1 MIPSGQSGPAP
12 SSGRHPPRVRL
23 KLLPPSEY
31 VGVNRDDPIR
41 FYGVP
46 GLGWL
51 YRRRV
56 EMCLEE
62 LTGGRRVL
70 EIGFGT
76 GLTFFNLHD
85 LFAEIHGLDLTAS
98 TDEIAR
104 FFRERGVETKLRQ
117 GDVRSLP
124 YADGFFD
131 SVLMI
136 SILEHLRPADVQA
149 AFEEVRRVLRP
160 GGQVVYG
167 APVERPLM
175 VLAFRAL
182 GYDIHQHH
190 FSTEAQIAAAADRTF
205 QRVRVR
211 QLRGP
216 LGLTGALYE
225 VGHFI
230 RG

>member
-1 MIPSGQSGPAP
+1 MATPK
-12 SSGRHPPRVRL
+12 L
-23 KLLPPSEY
+23 KLLAPSEY

-62 LTGGRRVL
+62 LTGGERVL

-85 LFAEIHGLDLTAS
+85 LYAEIHGLDLTAS
-98 TDEIAR
+98 TDEITR
-104 FFRERGVETKLRQ
+104 FYRARGVETQLRQ

-136 SILEHLRPADVQA
+136 SILEHLRPADLPA
-149 AFEEVRRVLRP
+149 AFEEVRRVLKP

-190 FSTEAQIAAAADRTF
+190 FSTEAQIAAAADRALR
-205 QRVRVR
+205 RVRVR

-216 LGLTGALYE
+216 LGLTGGLYE
-225 VGHFI
+225 VGHFV
-230 RG
+230 RD

>member
-1 MIPSGQSGPAP
+1 MTQPGESP
-12 SSGRHPPRVRL
+12 SSGRRSPPVRL
-23 KLLPPSEY
+23 SLLPPSEY

-62 LTGGRRVL
+62 LSGGERVL

-76 GLTFFNLHD
+76 GLTFFNLHA
-85 LFAEIHGLDLTAS
+85 LYAEIHGLDLTAS
-98 TDEIAR
+98 TDEIAQ
-104 FFRERGVETKLRQ
+104 FFRERGVETQLRQ

-124 YADGFFD
+124 YAEGFFD

-136 SILEHLRPADVQA
+136 SILEHLRPADLPA
-149 AFEEVRRVLRP
+149 TFTEVRRVLRP

-190 FSTEAQIAAAADRTF
+190 FSTEAQIAAAADQTLR
-205 QRVRVR
+205 RVRVQ

-216 LGLTGALYE
+216 LGLAGGLYE

-230 RG
+230 RD

>member
-1 MIPSGQSGPAP
+1 VTRSGQPRDAVP
-12 SSGRHPPRVRL
+12 FGRAATRIRL

-62 LTGGRRVL
+62 LTGGTRVL

-76 GLTFFNLHD
+76 GLTFFNLHEHYT
-85 LFAEIHGLDLTAS
+85 EIHGLDLTAS
-98 TDEIAR
+98 TDEIAH
-104 FFRERGVETKLRQ
+104 FFLERGIETRLRQ

-136 SILEHLRPADVQA
+136 SILEHLRPADLPS
-149 AFEEVRRVLRP
+149 AFDEVRRVLRP
-160 GGQVVYG
+160 GGQLVYG
-167 APVERPLM
+167 TPVERPLM

-190 FSTEAQIAAAADRTF
+190 FSTELQIAATADQTLR
-205 QRVRVR
+205 RVHVR

-216 LGLTGALYE
+216 LGLTGGLYE

-230 RG
+230 RD

>member
-1 MIPSGQSGPAP
+1 MSHSGQPEGAPA
-12 SSGRHPPRVRL
+12 SGRDTPRVRL
-23 KLLPPSEY
+23 RLLPPSEY

-46 GLGWL
+46 GLGGL

-62 LTGGRRVL
+62 LTGGKRVL

-76 GLTFFNLHD
+76 GLTFFNLHE
-85 LFAEIHGLDLTAS
+85 LYAEIHGLDLTAS

-104 FFRERGVETKLRQ
+104 FFRERGVETQLRQ
-117 GDVRSLP
+117 GDVRRLP

-131 SVLMI
+131 SVLLI
-136 SILEHLRPADVQA
+136 SILEHLRPADLPA
-149 AFEEVRRVLRP
+149 AFGEVRRVLRP

-190 FSTEAQIAAAADRTF
+190 FSTEVQIAAAADQTLR
-205 QRVRVR
+205 RVRVR

-216 LGLTGALYE
+216 LGLTGGLYE

-230 RG
+230 RD

>member
-1 MIPSGQSGPAP
+1 
-12 SSGRHPPRVRL
+12 
-23 KLLPPSEY
+23 
-31 VGVNRDDPIR
+31 
-41 FYGVP
+41 
-46 GLGWL
+46 
-51 YRRRV
+51 
-56 EMCLEE
+56 MCLEE
-62 LTGGRRVL
+62 LTGGKRVL

-76 GLTFFNLHD
+76 GLAFFNLHD
-85 LFAEIHGLDLTAS
+85 LYAEIHGLDLTAS

-104 FFRERGVETKLRQ
+104 FFRERGVETQLRQ

-136 SILEHLRPADVQA
+136 SILEHLRPADLSA

-190 FSTEAQIAAAADRTF
+190 FSTEAQIAAAAHRGL
-205 QRVRVR
+205 QCVRMR

-216 LGLTGALYE
+216 LGLTGGLYE
-225 VGHFI
+225 VGHFL

>member
-1 MIPSGQSGPAP
+1 MNPSGQSTPAA
-12 SSGRHPPRVRL
+12 SSGQHPPRVRL
-23 KLLPPSEY
+23 KLLSPSEY

-46 GLGWL
+46 GLGGL

-62 LTGGRRVL
+62 LTGGKRVL

-85 LFAEIHGLDLTAS
+85 TYAEIHGLDLTAS
-98 TDEIAR
+98 TDEITR
-104 FFRERGVETKLRQ
+104 FFRERGVETHLRQ

-136 SILEHLRPADVQA
+136 SILEHLRPADLGV
-149 AFEEVRRVLRP
+149 AFDEVRRVLRP
-160 GGQVVYG
+160 GGQVIYG

-190 FSTEAQIAAAADRTF
+190 FSTQAQIAAAADRTF
-205 QRVRVR
+205 QRVRVHCAAR
-211 QLRGP
+211 SG
-216 LGLTGALYE
+216 
-225 VGHFI
+225 
-230 RG
+230 